1 MPDVKPSYGD
11 LAHQVVREAT
21 EPLPFDEIMR
31 RVHALAPIT
40 TKNPKSTIR
49 NAISQS
55 QLIANTGSG
64 RGGARYGWKYRV
76 INGSALRLP
85 LSESDLAQRQ
95 LLYTEELRD
104 ALWPAFFEIQK
115 RADTRPVRIQLPDGA
130 IGELTLEFL
139 GTALWGTRSATQVWE
154 WLKSLKARPG
164 DELIFHVLDGE
175 ARLYAVEFQ
184 RRAARD
190 EEAIAARNQEIVQA
204 ALAYYKRSA
213 SGAAIWD
220 ISSHLLATGQYKH
233 PVPPDPLEQIWT
245 RDLWE
250 PELNKKAVRG
260 GWVYV
265 GRQDIDLLLA
275 SLLEQIGEGRR
286 RRKPKKERG
295 KAPRV
300 KPEASSSI
308 YQIKVTLEGSRPSIW
323 RRFQAPGDISLPRL
337 HAVLQIVMGW
347 TNSHLHEFKAGGRY
361 YGEPDPDFG
370 DELKMVDERQARL
383 NQIAPRVRSRF
394 VYEYDFGDSWE
405 HELVVEKILP
415 PEKGVQYPR
424 CLDGK
429 RACPPDDVG
438 GVWGYQDFLDAIRDP
453 DHPDHEDMIAW
464 IGGEFDPEAFDLR
477 GVNGALQLFQAYLD
491 EASR

>member
-11 LAHQVVREAT
+11 LVHQVVRQAA

-31 RVHALAPIT
+31 RVHALLPIT

-49 NAISQS
+49 NAVSQS
-55 QLIANTGSG
+55 QLIVNTGSG

-76 INGSALRLP
+76 INGSTLRLP
-85 LSESDLAQRQ
+85 LSESDLAQRR

-115 RADTRPVRIQLPDGA
+115 RNDHSPVHLRLPDGA
-130 IGELTLEFL
+130 VAELTLEFL
-139 GTALWGTRSATQVWE
+139 GDAQWGSRAAAQVWD
-154 WLKSLKARPG
+154 WLKPLKPHPG

-175 ARLYAVEFQ
+175 ARLYGVEFQ

-190 EEAIAARNQEIVQA
+190 EQTIAARNQEVVQA
-204 ALAYYKRSA
+204 ALDHYKRTA
-213 SGAAIWD
+213 SGAALWET
-220 ISSHLLATGQYKH
+220 SSHLLATGQYKH

-265 GRQDIDLLLA
+265 GRRDIDLLLA

-295 KAPRV
+295 KTPRA
-300 KPEASSSI
+300 KPQPPSLI
-308 YQIKVTLEGSRPSIW
+308 YQIKVTLQGSRPPIW
-323 RRFQAPGDISLPRL
+323 RRFEAPGDISLPRL

-347 TNSHLHEFKAGGRY
+347 TNSHMHQFKAGGRY
-361 YGEPDPDFG
+361 YGKPEPDFG
-370 DELKMVDERQARL
+370 DDLQIVDERQVRL
-383 NQIAPRVRSRF
+383 NQIAPRARSRF

-405 HELVVEKILP
+405 HELVVEKILS
-415 PEKGVQYPR
+415 PEAGVQYPR
-424 CLDGK
+424 CLDGQ

-453 DHPDHEDMIAW
+453 NHPDHEDMVEW

-477 GVNGALQLFQAYLD
+477 GVNGALQLFQEYV
-491 EASR
+491 EGASR

>member
-11 LAHQVVREAT
+11 LAHQVVHEAT
-21 EPLPFDEIMR
+21 ELLPFDEIMR
-31 RVHALAPIT
+31 RVHALVPIT

-55 QLIANTGSG
+55 QLIVNTGSG

-76 INGSALRLP
+76 INGSTLRLP
-85 LSESDLAQRQ
+85 LSKSDLAQRR

-115 RADTRPVRIQLPDGA
+115 RSDRSPIRLRFPDGA
-130 IGELTLEFL
+130 VGELTLEFL
-139 GTALWGTRSATQVWE
+139 GDAQWGTRAAQVWE
-154 WLKSLKARPG
+154 WLDPLKPHPG
-164 DELIFHVLDGE
+164 DELIFRVLDGE

-184 RRAARD
+184 PRTARD

-295 KAPRV
+295 RTAPVPPKAPS
-300 KPEASSSI
+300 AI
-308 YQIKVTLEGSRPSIW
+308 YQIKVTLQDSQPPIW
-323 RRFQAPGDISLPRL
+323 RRIQAPGDISLPRL
-337 HAVLQIVMGW
+337 HGVLQIVMGW

-370 DELKMVDERQARL
+370 DELKMVDERQVRL
-383 NQIAPRVRSRF
+383 NQIVPNVKARF

-415 PEKGVQYPR
+415 PEKEVQYPR

-453 DHPDHEDMIAW
+453 DHPEHEDMLEW